1 MPSYVLTSSYYIA
14 ILVWNGV
21 LLFAKDAYKRYFC
34 WVNFPR
40 CDEFEETL
48 PMCQSVCENFFRV
61 CGYDNDLWMCQNNMI
76 DNGDDMEV
84 QRKSNPSSS
93 SSDDEVEESSYIS
106 LVNHS
111 RKTNM
116 KSRKEKMFPRTFARL
131 A

>member
-1 MPSYVLTSSYYIA
+1 
-14 ILVWNGV
+14 
-21 LLFAKDAYKRYFC
+21 
-34 WVNFPR
+34 
-40 CDEFEETL
+40 
-48 PMCQSVCENFFRV
+48 MCQSVCENFFRV

-84 QRKSNPSSS
+84 QRKFNPSSS

-116 KSRKEKMFPRTFARL
+116 KSRKEKMFPRTYARL